1 MDCGYVRYPQ
11 SHIHSSSGGTTS
23 NDRVISSAPTRTLT
37 IVSASGP
44 GPEGDVESDVGS
56 TGPVPGRWLSDVPIV
71 RGRACVITPITLPV
85 GTRKSHNGTKRNV
98 TLLASRLNK
107 VSARP
112 AAVARAV
119 PNDESQLH
127 IVHAYLV
134 IMTMCHMAVVNRTCG
149 FRSALAAASGSNRP
163 AGSSSSDATRRPI
176 GPSDAT
182 QGPI

>member
-1 MDCGYVRYPQ
+1 MDYQAGLDIP
-11 SHIHSSSGGTTS
+11 G
-23 NDRVISSAPTRTLT
+23 RVISPAPMRTLT

-44 GPEGDVESDVGS
+44 GPEWDVESDVGS

-71 RGRACVITPITLPV
+71 RGRACVITSTALPV